1 MQSETLSTLLSLQD
15 AHFELFQRYA
25 NGQDMDEFEPLMRDV
40 YEQFFNICNARF
52 KAQLAHHGVTQDEFQ
67 RRWNDKDPTIRND
80 HVFRDL
86 DSFKCEIADF
96 DQFAEFMKTHADAEI
111 SGCMPY
117 VESGATSEHEHDEVR
132 DGVAPPSPTIHC
144 GDVSTTTLQQQTDK
158 QQQSVLS
165 LSRLNLSVS
174 STTTAK
180 GTADDMMKHLQTCT
194 PVPPQS
200 QGAGSSP
207 RTLKTCQNVVESA
220 VAAVDSSEDE
230 QVHSQSSTQQAN
242 EKEILIFW
250 DTENVHPDGENTNDS
265 VNLLRSFIIK
275 ENIGNP
281 LRMSVEAFFCPFSQL
296 TLSPKQM
303 WGLRQASV
311 TMVACCEAKKEEVDR
326 QMERRIRREA
336 LRTTPERST
345 FVVISGD
352 CDFNSVIEDVAQ
364 FGYDVHLLTPQRR
377 STVYEGSGIKVH
389 HNFTFSEKK
398 KKQEVVPPLPI
409 ERLQH
414 PGETDRR
421 LVPAPRRAAAPPKDK
436 PTTTAPIPRDL
447 SAPVPCVVTPT
458 ERADAPEDSVNV
470 DAEPCT
476 IQFLIGPVYGP
487 AWAHETTNTS
497 EQAHSFC
504 GWRLCHVMKRTPRCI
519 VPLVHPTTGEVL
531 EDYIR
536 LVTVVITSPETLLT
550 DVVTE
555 LTASRDTALS
565 SVVAKVLVGQD
576 LVNEKKI
583 KNKSKTHKIDL
594 MYAWRTLHMAPEA
607 VMGHVRELRR
617 KKPLSKERSKS
628 SSQKQQEQPPANKQ
642 SLDHASNGALEPQ
655 PHSTVPPLPPPT
667 TTLTSTTEEVSCSCS
682 VQ

>member
-86 DSFKCEIADF
+86 YNFQKEISDF
-96 DQFAEFMKTHADAEI
+96 EKFAQFMKTHVDAEI
-111 SGCMPY
+111 TDMPSHPQGLPY
-117 VESGATSEHEHDEVR
+117 VESSM
-132 DGVAPPSPTIHC
+132 
-144 GDVSTTTLQQQTDK
+144 TLE
-158 QQQSVLS
+158 
-165 LSRLNLSVS
+165 NE
-174 STTTAK
+174 AF
-180 GTADDMMKHLQTCT
+180 DDMMPDTPVTPTDTDNTAVPTTMPSRTADINDLQTRRLT
-194 PVPPQS
+194 AAGLIEEDVQS
-200 QGAGSSP
+200 
-207 RTLKTCQNVVESA
+207 RTFQR
-220 VAAVDSSEDE
+220 
-230 QVHSQSSTQQAN
+230 AN

-389 HNFTFSEKK
+389 HNFTFHPGGEKK
-398 KKQEVVPPLPI
+398 KKPEVPLAMRMDSALPDGVRSPSSRPLLLKI
-409 ERLQH
+409 
-414 PGETDRR
+414 PSARR
-421 LVPAPRRAAAPPKDK
+421 LSEVPISLTPTQGSSARFYIKRWNGNSGYLVGRDDKREVFVTGAAFMNKTLYQSAKDHEDLDGRFVLMYTHIAKLSLSDEKRHFVLEAPPACLDLEVFRIAWWKNGTQGLLESTVK
-436 PTTTAPIPRDL
+436 PHPYPRIYVQKIYFVDVSL
-447 SAPVPCVVTPT
+447 QDSELRPGTEVIIRHVPEIEFVPDPKHNNFKLQ
-458 ERADAPEDSVNV
+458 AK
-470 DAEPCT
+470 EPC
-476 IQFLIGPVYGP
+476 L
-487 AWAHETTNTS
+487 H
-497 EQAHSFC
+497 
-504 GWRLCHVMKRTPRCI
+504 L
-519 VPLVHPTTGEVL
+519 LHP
-531 EDYIR
+531 
-536 LVTVVITSPETLLT
+536 
-550 DVVTE
+550 
-555 LTASRDTALS
+555 
-565 SVVAKVLVGQD
+565 
-576 LVNEKKI
+576 
-583 KNKSKTHKIDL
+583 
-594 MYAWRTLHMAPEA
+594 
-607 VMGHVRELRR
+607 
-617 KKPLSKERSKS
+617 
-628 SSQKQQEQPPANKQ
+628 
-642 SLDHASNGALEPQ
+642 
-655 PHSTVPPLPPPT
+655 
-667 TTLTSTTEEVSCSCS
+667 
-682 VQ
+682 

>member
-86 DSFKCEIADF
+86 YNFQKEISDF
-96 DQFAEFMKTHADAEI
+96 EKFAQFMKTHVDAEI
-111 SGCMPY
+111 TDMPSHPQGLPY
-117 VESGATSEHEHDEVR
+117 VESSM
-132 DGVAPPSPTIHC
+132 
-144 GDVSTTTLQQQTDK
+144 TLE
-158 QQQSVLS
+158 
-165 LSRLNLSVS
+165 NE
-174 STTTAK
+174 AF
-180 GTADDMMKHLQTCT
+180 DDMMPDTPVTPTDTDNTAVPTTMPSRTADINDLQTRRLT
-194 PVPPQS
+194 AAGLIEEDVQS
-200 QGAGSSP
+200 
-207 RTLKTCQNVVESA
+207 RTFQR
-220 VAAVDSSEDE
+220 
-230 QVHSQSSTQQAN
+230 AN

>member
-281 LRMSVEAFFCPFSQL
+281 LRMSVEAFFCDSS
-296 TLSPKQM
+296 LSPKQK

-352 CDFNSVIEDVAQ
+352 
-364 FGYDVHLLTPQRR
+364 
-377 STVYEGSGIKVH
+377 
-389 HNFTFSEKK
+389 
-398 KKQEVVPPLPI
+398 
-409 ERLQH
+409 
-414 PGETDRR
+414 
-421 LVPAPRRAAAPPKDK
+421 
-436 PTTTAPIPRDL
+436 
-447 SAPVPCVVTPT
+447 
-458 ERADAPEDSVNV
+458 
-470 DAEPCT
+470 
-476 IQFLIGPVYGP
+476 
-487 AWAHETTNTS
+487 
-497 EQAHSFC
+497 
-504 GWRLCHVMKRTPRCI
+504 
-519 VPLVHPTTGEVL
+519 
-531 EDYIR
+531 
-536 LVTVVITSPETLLT
+536 
-550 DVVTE
+550 
-555 LTASRDTALS
+555 
-565 SVVAKVLVGQD
+565 
-576 LVNEKKI
+576 
-583 KNKSKTHKIDL
+583 
-594 MYAWRTLHMAPEA
+594 
-607 VMGHVRELRR
+607 
-617 KKPLSKERSKS
+617 
-628 SSQKQQEQPPANKQ
+628 
-642 SLDHASNGALEPQ
+642 
-655 PHSTVPPLPPPT
+655 
-667 TTLTSTTEEVSCSCS
+667 
-682 VQ
+682 